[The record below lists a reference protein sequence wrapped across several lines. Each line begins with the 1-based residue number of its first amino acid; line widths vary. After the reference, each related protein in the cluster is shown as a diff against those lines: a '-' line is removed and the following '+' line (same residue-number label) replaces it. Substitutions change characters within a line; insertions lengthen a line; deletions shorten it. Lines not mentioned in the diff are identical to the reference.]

1 MYFHDKLKK
10 KTSRETGKRERKER
24 ERWRKKEW
32 QPFTQTWYMLI
43 TWCCVLNT
51 EVLSSQG
58 FLQSHK
64 NMLTNHMVPWNY
76 RFILHIFE
84 CIRSINCK
92 KKLEKWKKKNGQL
105 KCGKEL
111 IPHKLKRSESVN
123 LMINKLFLFVNRS

>member
-1 MYFHDKLKK
+1 MYFQDKLKK
-10 KTSRETGKRERKER
+10 KQVGRQVREREKR

-32 QPFTQTWYMLI
+32 QPFTQTWYMFSFKKI

-76 RFILHIFE
+76 RFILHILE

-92 KKLEKWKKKNGQL
+92 KKLEKWKKKMDNSNVARNWSHISWKDL
-105 KCGKEL
+105 KVWIL
-111 IPHKLKRSESVN
+111 Y
-123 LMINKLFLFVNRS
+123 

>member
-1 MYFHDKLKK
+1 MYFQDKLKK
-10 KTSRETGKRERKER
+10 KQVGRQVREREKR

-32 QPFTQTWYMLI
+32 QPFTQTWYMFSFKKI

-76 RFILHIFE
+76 RFILHILE

-92 KKLEKWKKKNGQL
+92 KKLEKWKKKMDNSNVARNWSHISWKDL
-105 KCGKEL
+105 KVWIL
-111 IPHKLKRSESVN
+111 WLKN
-123 LMINKLFLFVNRS
+123 CFFL